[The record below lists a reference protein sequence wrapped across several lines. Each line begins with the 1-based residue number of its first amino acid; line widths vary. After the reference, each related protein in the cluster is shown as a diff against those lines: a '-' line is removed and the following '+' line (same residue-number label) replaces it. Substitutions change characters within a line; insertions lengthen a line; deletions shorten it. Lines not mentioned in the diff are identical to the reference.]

1 MMPSV
6 ITLKSTDGL
15 AVGNVPA
22 RNFFLARVSVCITVG
37 VSVGEWFFLF
47 ATELAT
53 EMGFT
58 DDCFTDGRYPLVNPS
73 VLFSPTEFIAITDGI
88 NPSVKLDNVVV
99 CIMSVR
105 NTRLSVLLT
114 MKKLIYIVKHIR
126 KKKRAEARGCVD
138 GD

>member
-1 MMPSV
+1 
-6 ITLKSTDGL
+6 
-15 AVGNVPA
+15 
-22 RNFFLARVSVCITVG
+22 LARVSVCITVG

-58 DDCFTDGRYPLVNPS
+58 DDCFTDGRDPSVNPS

-99 CIMSVR
+99 RDIRR
-105 NTRLSVLLT
+105 NYLT
-114 MKKLIYIVKHIR
+114 ISHV
-126 KKKRAEARGCVD
+126 
-138 GD
+138 

>member
-1 MMPSV
+1 VMPSV

-15 AVGNVPA
+15 VVGNVPA

-53 EMGFT
+53 KMGFI
-58 DDCFTDGRYPLVNPS
+58 DDCFTDGRDPS
-73 VLFSPTEFIAITDGI
+73 VLFSPTEFITITDGI

-99 CIMSVR
+99 FH
-105 NTRLSVLLT
+105 LSLFF
-114 MKKLIYIVKHIR
+114 
-126 KKKRAEARGCVD
+126 
-138 GD
+138 

>member
-1 MMPSV
+1 MPSV
-6 ITLKSTDGL
+6 ITLKITDGL

-37 VSVGEWFFLF
+37 VSVGGWFFLF

-58 DDCFTDGRYPLVNPS
+58 DDCFTDGALPSVNPS
-73 VLFSPTEFIAITDGI
+73 VFFSPTDFIAVTDGI

-99 CIMSVR
+99 LDIPLFQNRKTKMIFFKSF
-105 NTRLSVLLT
+105 LIDYLLF
-114 MKKLIYIVKHIR
+114 L
-126 KKKRAEARGCVD
+126 D
-138 GD
+138 PQLD

>member
-1 MMPSV
+1 MPSV

-58 DDCFTDGRYPLVNPS
+58 DDCFTDGRDPSVNPS

-99 CIMSVR
+99 WFDSI
-105 NTRLSVLLT
+105 NE
-114 MKKLIYIVKHIR
+114 KKS
-126 KKKRAEARGCVD
+126 E
-138 GD
+138 

>member
-22 RNFFLARVSVCITVG
+22 RNIFLARVSVCITVG
-37 VSVGEWFFLF
+37 VSVGGWFFLF

-58 DDCFTDGRYPLVNPS
+58 DDWFTDGESPS
-73 VLFSPTEFIAITDGI
+73 VLGSPTDFIAITDGI

-99 CIMSVR
+99 GGGD
-105 NTRLSVLLT
+105 
-114 MKKLIYIVKHIR
+114 R
-126 KKKRAEARGCVD
+126 KYVD
-138 GD
+138 A

>member
-1 MMPSV
+1 MPSV

-37 VSVGEWFFLF
+37 VFVGGWFFLF

-58 DDCFTDGRYPLVNPS
+58 DDWFTDGALPSVNPS
-73 VLFSPTEFIAITDGI
+73 VLFSPTDFIAFTDGI

-99 CIMSVR
+99 ISTF
-105 NTRLSVLLT
+105 NTRFVGSGNCFYFLFSMNLSRSHDLDRGFNELT
-114 MKKLIYIVKHIR
+114 
-126 KKKRAEARGCVD
+126 
-138 GD
+138 

>member
-6 ITLKSTDGL
+6 ITLKITDGL

-37 VSVGEWFFLF
+37 VSVGGWFFLF

-58 DDCFTDGRYPLVNPS
+58 DDCFTDGSLPSVSLS
-73 VLFSPTEFIAITDGI
+73 VLFSPTDFIAVTDGI

-99 CIMSVR
+99 NIHLVSDYPF
-105 NTRLSVLLT
+105 S
-114 MKKLIYIVKHIR
+114 
-126 KKKRAEARGCVD
+126 
-138 GD
+138 